1 MSDRTLCRSNP
12 IKKQVNLCSLYKVH
26 HLSLNYEF
34 CSSVAGIMLLEVFLV
49 LGTVI
54 IYLLFTKK
62 KEETLRF
69 KEGWWGKGQKPD
81 TEEDTTIRP
90 FKVET
95 TEEELS
101 VSKYLYWG
109 ERSMKWL
116 NKCRTCSEVIFKLN
130 QYLYLW
136 E

>member
-1 MSDRTLCRSNP
+1 
-12 IKKQVNLCSLYKVH
+12 
-26 HLSLNYEF
+26 
-34 CSSVAGIMLLEVFLV
+34 MLLEVFLV

-54 IYLLFTKK
+54 IYFLLTKK
-62 KEETLRF
+62 KEETLPF

-109 ERSMKWL
+109 ERSTKWP
-116 NKCRTCSEVIFKLN
+116 NKFRTCSEVIFKLN
-130 QYLYLW
+130 QYLHLW
-136 E
+136 A